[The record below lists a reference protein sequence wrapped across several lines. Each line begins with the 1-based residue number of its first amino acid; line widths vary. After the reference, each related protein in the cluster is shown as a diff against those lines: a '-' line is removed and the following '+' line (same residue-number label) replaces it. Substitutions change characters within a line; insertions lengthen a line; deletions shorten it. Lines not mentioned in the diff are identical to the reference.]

1 MKKIY
6 FKNKDLREN
15 LLKSEV
21 DIEGKTR
28 SNLFSW
34 RGQFS
39 PQLIEQLLLG
49 YSSKEDKVFDPFL
62 GSGTVLFDCAR
73 LGIEASGCDINPA
86 AIAFSKVYELINYSK
101 QSITKAINNIE
112 IIISKYTNNL
122 PLIEYQSISKF
133 EKEIISLYHDFLG
146 ELESII
152 LMALVTGI
160 DFGNKK
166 LDIKRINHVWGT
178 LRANIELLPSIPQKI
193 TCYQADARKT
203 PLKNSSI
210 DFVLTSPPYI
220 NVFNYHQNYRK
231 SVEKTG
237 VDILTIA
244 KSEIGANRKFRQNR
258 FLTVIQYCMDMSQ
271 VFLELRRVCSQNAKV
286 IFIVG
291 HESKI
296 KNTTFRNAELIN
308 QIAKICGFNKMG
320 QQTRSFKNRFGNSIY
335 GGVKGK
341 REFKVK

>member
-1 MKKIY
+1 MKNIR
-6 FKNKDLREN
+6 FKKKDLREN
-15 LLKSEV
+15 LLESEV
-21 DIEGKTR
+21 NIEAKTR

-34 RGQFS
+34 RGQFL

-49 YSSKEDKVFDPFL
+49 YSSKDDKIFDPFL

-73 LGIEASGCDINPA
+73 LGIEASGCEINPS

-101 QSITKAINNIE
+101 QSVIEAVNNIE
-112 IIISKYTNNL
+112 MVIAKYTNNL
-122 PLIEYQSISKF
+122 PLSEYMASSNF
-133 EKEIISLYHDFLG
+133 EEEIISLYHDFLG
-146 ELESII
+146 KPESII
-152 LMALVTGI
+152 LMALITGM
-160 DFGNKK
+160 DFGIKK
-166 LDIKRINHVWGT
+166 LDVKRINHVWST
-178 LRANIELLPSIPQKI
+178 LRSNIELLPSSPQKI

-203 PLKNSSI
+203 PLNDFSI

-231 SVEKTG
+231 SIEKIG
-237 VDILTIA
+237 VDVLTIA

-271 VFLELRRVCSQNAKV
+271 VFLELRRVCIQNAKV

-296 KNTTFRNAELIN
+296 KNTIFKNADLISL
-308 QIAKICGFNKMG
+308 IAQKCGFAG
-320 QQTRSFKNRFGNSIY
+320 WFPAL
-335 GGVKGK
+335 
-341 REFKVK
+341 